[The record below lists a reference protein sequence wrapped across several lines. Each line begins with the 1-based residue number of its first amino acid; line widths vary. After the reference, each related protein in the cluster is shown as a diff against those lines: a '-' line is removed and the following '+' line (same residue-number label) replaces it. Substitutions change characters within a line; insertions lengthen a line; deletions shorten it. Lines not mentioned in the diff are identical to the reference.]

1 MTVSAQATD
10 CQESKTFHVLLRLMI
25 CTDVDSFQLSAFFQ
39 ATRCLLEMADADL
52 KGTYAQFFNALHG
65 FWKSPRKRTALH
77 PQ

>member
-1 MTVSAQATD
+1 MGASKDLSLATG
-10 CQESKTFHVLLRLMI
+10 LMI

-65 FWKSPRKRTALH
+65 FWKSPQKRTALH